1 MSLFYLDGVCLP
13 NWPGIGLLVNNESSL
28 PTWGLSLGRLGQE
41 RLDVFLSVAVIVHLG
56 AAVQSSPLGIL
67 LEQAHR
73 VDVLSQAN
81 EYLDRSRASGERT
94 LVSSVVKRW

>member
-1 MSLFYLDGVCLP
+1 MP
-13 NWPGIGLLVNNESSL
+13 NWPWIGLLVNIESSL

-41 RLDVFLSVAVIVHLG
+41 RLDVLLSVAVLVYLG
-56 AAVQSSPLGIL
+56 AAVQGRPLGIL

-73 VDVLSQAN
+73 VDVLSQEN
-81 EYLDRSRASGERT
+81 EYLNSLRATGERT